1 MFPPLLI
8 GCGYHKSLPHP
19 AGPSKCRSLKALAK
33 EFLNRDIQAKESGH
47 DSKEDA
53 IAALD
58 LMKFKTE
65 QMRIWWWWWWWQKCW
80 GRW

>member
-1 MFPPLLI
+1 MDTTKVF
-8 GCGYHKSLPHP
+8 PHP
-19 AGPSKCRSLKALAK
+19 AGPSKCRSLRALAK
-33 EFLNRDIQAKESGH
+33 EFLNREIQAKETGH

-65 QMRIWWWWWWWQKCW
+65 QMRIYIKVVEVLRQVEGQNAK
-80 GRW
+80 

>member
-1 MFPPLLI
+1 MDTTKVFPHL
-8 GCGYHKSLPHP
+8 
-19 AGPSKCRSLKALAK
+19 AGPSKCRSLRALAK
-33 EFLNRDIQAKESGH
+33 EFLIREIHAKESGH

-65 QMRIWWWWWWWQKCW
+65 QMRIYIKVVEVLRQVVGQNAK
-80 GRW
+80 

>member
-1 MFPPLLI
+1 MDTTKVFPHL
-8 GCGYHKSLPHP
+8 

-53 IAALD
+53 NAALD
-58 LMKFKTE
+58 LMKFQTE
-65 QMRIWWWWWWWQKCW
+65 QMRIWWWWWWQRCW